1 VIFFTITAAAL
12 NFVFLHCGLRR
23 RQRGSDKERRINAS
37 GFTLQIT
44 NSRHA
49 AFGKFPKPATN
60 LTKERKGLMDL
71 TKQYDDAERRF
82 LKNQALEL
90 MNNNQPCEL
99 HTRTQG
105 SLYRGRVLQADDGG
119 IVFQH
124 EDGRRIVVP
133 ISLVEKFVGIPISW
147 SQKTGDLARSAAAGS
162 GNTF

>member
-1 VIFFTITAAAL
+1 M
-12 NFVFLHCGLRR
+12 
-23 RQRGSDKERRINAS
+23 E
-37 GFTLQIT
+37 
-44 NSRHA
+44 
-49 AFGKFPKPATN
+49 
-60 LTKERKGLMDL
+60 L

-82 LKNQALEL
+82 LKNQAQEL
-90 MNNNQPCEL
+90 VNSNQPCEL

>member
-1 VIFFTITAAAL
+1 MGNVPAIESVAPTPA
-12 NFVFLHCGLRR
+12 VF
-23 RQRGSDKERRINAS
+23 A
-37 GFTLQIT
+37 LQII
-44 NSRHA
+44 NSRQA
-49 AFGKFPKPATN
+49 VSVSSLTSTN

-71 TKQYDDAERRF
+71 TRLEPTKQYDDAERSF

-90 MNNNQPCEL
+90 MKNNQPCEL

-105 SLYRGRVLQADDGG
+105 SIYRGRVLQADEGG

-147 SQKTGDLARSAAAGS
+147 SQKTGEFLPRTAAAGS
-162 GNTF
+162 GGF